1 MKEKIFVQKVEKMNF
16 CHWTNTRYFCVDKFR
31 LSYGGELFLT
41 GWMNFLTGEKIFV
54 TEMDFFP
61 IWVEN
66 VLVEMVKII
75 WWVEKKSGSR
85 MIILV

>member
-1 MKEKIFVQKVEKMNF
+1 
-16 CHWTNTRYFCVDKFR
+16 VDNFR
-31 LSYGGELFLT
+31 LSYGRELFLT

-54 TEMDFFP
+54 TEMDLFL

-75 WWVEKKSGSR
+75 WWVEKSGSR
-85 MIILV
+85 MIITFYGVDFF